1 MHSNLNIKNRS
12 IIIIHKLV
20 SDSCIC
26 TNHLINQTSKV
37 DVHANLKFVHTHEP
51 LDYGNFKG

>member
-1 MHSNLNIKNRS
+1 MHSNLNIKNMS

-26 TNHLINQTSKV
+26 MSHLINQTSKV
-37 DVHANLKFVHTHEP
+37 DVQANLKPVHMHEP
-51 LDYGNFKG
+51 LDYENFKG